1 MVPHEDLC
9 DDKFVA
15 ITSYEL
21 AVSDGPWNPSAKCY
35 HLNYFS
41 PDPART
47 KSRTSCASR
56 VWGNAKQYLTEDVEK
71 YGAANREYSKNWVQ
85 WVVDTAAY
93 EGALISFNHPIWSLQ
108 TKDDYSGITG
118 LWGMEWHNTGCTI
131 AGYEDNIQPVTD
143 LLREGN
149 RQVYPLATDDCHGLP
164 DYFGGWVQI
173 KANSLTYD
181 KIFEALKAGNF
192 YSSNGPSIKT
202 LYLDGD
208 EVVIKTSAARRIS
221 LISDRRFTRSKNMTD
236 KALTEGRFNI
246 RGLIDNYHQFPERG
260 DAWFRIEVVDK
271 AGHTAHTRAYFLD
284 EIGFKIKK

>member
-1 MVPHEDLC
+1 MRKFLLPMTGRFYKANLHTHTTVSDGKFTPEEAKALYQSKGYSVVAFTDHEIMVPHEDLC

-47 KSRTSCASR
+47 KSRTICASR

-202 LYLDGD
+202 L
-208 EVVIKTSAARRIS
+208 
-221 LISDRRFTRSKNMTD
+221 
-236 KALTEGRFNI
+236 
-246 RGLIDNYHQFPERG
+246 
-260 DAWFRIEVVDK
+260 
-271 AGHTAHTRAYFLD
+271 
-284 EIGFKIKK
+284 